1 MGDIMEI
8 SIKGLKHSAFAS
20 HETHCFEATVYVNGT
35 RSFMVENDGQ
45 GGSNNYYP
53 LKGKTAMHTNT
64 TVKKINDYLSTLPE
78 KQFDDFSV
86 QADLDCIIGDLVND
100 TLTLKRVKPQLK
112 KKVLGYSPSK
122 NGVYEWKCQFTPAN
136 VKQIKKQHPDILIF
150 NDMTDA
156 DILKYYR

>member
-53 LKGKTAMHTNT
+53 LKGKTIVYTNT

-100 TLTLKRVKPQLK
+100 TLTLKSVKAQMK
-112 KKVLGYSPSK
+112 KKVLGYVPGK
-122 NGVYEWKCQFTPAN
+122 GLAEWKCEFTPFN
-136 VKQIKKQHPDILIF
+136 TIQIKKFHPKVLFF